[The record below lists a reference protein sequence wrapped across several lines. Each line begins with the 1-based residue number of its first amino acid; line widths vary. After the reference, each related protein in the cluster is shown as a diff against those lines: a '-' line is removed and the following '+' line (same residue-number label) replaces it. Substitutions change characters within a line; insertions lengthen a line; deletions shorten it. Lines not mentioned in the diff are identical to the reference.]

1 MKHSNVA
8 IFVPHNGCP
17 HCCSFCNQ
25 VKITGRQSQP
35 TEQDIIHAVNIAMNS
50 KNYDP
55 EKSEIAFFGGSFT
68 AIERAYMI
76 RLLSTAYSYVKDGS
90 FCGIRISTRPDYIND
105 EILTVLKSYGVKSI
119 ELGTQ
124 SMDNEVLKANDRG
137 HSAEDVEKAV
147 ALIKSYGFS
156 LGLQMMTGLY
166 KSTIE
171 KDYYTALKICE
182 LKPETV
188 RIYPTVIMKDTKLA
202 EYYEQGIY
210 QTYTLEETVTLCAE
224 LLKMFKENNVEVIR
238 LGLHSTE
245 DIKKGMLAG
254 AYHPSFGELC
264 FSRLYR
270 NGVEEYLRKNSFE
283 KGNYTVYVNPQEISK
298 VTGQKKSNIDY
309 FKEIGYLL
317 TVKSDSSVN
326 KGSFRIGQNLLCG
339 KF

>member
-1 MKHSNVA
+1 MKHSNIA

-25 VKITGRQSQP
+25 VKITGKQSQP

-50 KNYDP
+50 KNYVS

-68 AIERAYMI
+68 AIEKEYMLS
-76 RLLSTAYSYVKDGS
+76 LLSTAYRYVKDGS
-90 FCGIRISTRPDYIND
+90 FCGIRISTRPDYIHH
-105 EILTVLKSYGVKSI
+105 EILDILQSYGVKSI

-124 SMDNEVLKANDRG
+124 SMDNEVLRANDRG
-137 HSAEDVEKAV
+137 HTAEDVEKAV
-147 ALIKSYGFS
+147 ALIHSYGFS

-166 KSTIE
+166 KSTVE
-171 KDYYTALKICE
+171 KDYHTALKICA

-202 EYYEQGIY
+202 DYYEQGIY
-210 QTYTLEETVTLCAE
+210 QTYTLEETVKLCAE
-224 LLKMFKENNVEVIR
+224 LLELFQQNHIEVIR

-254 AYHPSFGELC
+254 AWHPSFGELC

-270 NGVEEYLRKNSFE
+270 NRIEKYFKENSFE
-283 KGNYTVYVNPQEISK
+283 KGNYIIYVNPQEISK
-298 VTGQKKSNIDY
+298 VTGQKKSNIAY
-309 FKEIGYLL
+309 FKQTGCLL
-317 TVKSDSSVN
+317 TVKPDSN
-326 KGSFRIGQNLLCG
+326 IQQGSFSIVQE
-339 KF
+339 F